1 MSEPKCLTRMKLSEC
16 WGDNLNVEEL
26 KEVNAYIE
34 KLQQENKQLKE
45 ELDKEKDDFKEFVKL
60 GDKGLKESINNLE
73 GTQFL
78 DAFCVLQWIN
88 VTRKENQHL
97 KNDNTQIRN
106 NNKELKRRLKSVQ
119 EKRDSYKFRYR
130 DVCKQL
136 KQRDEVIAEAA
147 KELKRGIIFC
157 KNDSQ
162 DAYDICNIAIN
173 RAKKVFDILNK
184 YKGDNNEQR
193 RMYVSTRA
201 NDIRIAT
208 I

>member
-136 KQRDEVIAEAA
+136 KQRDEVIAEAMRYI
-147 KELKRGIIFC
+147 KKNTKYYDREYSKIYGELCDMAGAGDTRLHVVIG
-157 KNDSQ
+157 DEELLE
-162 DAYDICNIAIN
+162 
-173 RAKKVFDILNK
+173 ILQK
-184 YKGDNNEQR
+184 YKGDNNG
-193 RMYVSTRA
+193 
-201 NDIRIAT
+201 
-208 I
+208 